1 MEQKSFMQTSMSS
14 LHPIICESI
23 KDGGQ
28 FVFYPSGMSMYPTI
42 KEKEDCVVLVE
53 AENLQK
59 NDLILYLRDNGK
71 YVLHRI
77 ISLKN
82 GKYIL
87 CGDNQVVYE
96 RGITDSN
103 IIAMAHEIRKPSGKV
118 ISLDEIRAYTP
129 TPWQFVIRQIF
140 RIRSLLG
147 RIKRKIFR

>member
-1 MEQKSFMQTSMSS
+1 MEQKSFMQTSMSR
-14 LHPIICESI
+14 LHPIICEAI

-53 AENLQK
+53 AKSLQK

-82 GKYIL
+82 GHYIL
-87 CGDNQVVYE
+87 CGDNQFVYE
-96 RGITDSN
+96 RGITDSH

-129 TPWQFVIRQIF
+129 SLWQFVIRQIF

-147 RIKRKIFR
+147 RIKRRIFK